1 MIRATL
7 DVAPGLRLTLWCDE
21 DTPFVWPE
29 VVRAVAGLGPE
40 DALDTDYDVLGE
52 ILNEDGLAKLKA
64 YFDAKPPTT
73 IEERRRM
80 ISAFLDKFADPAALE
95 VELPLPGWT
104 DDLVAEITDAYLR
117 DCAAIARFPGVTFIT
132 P

>member
-1 MIRATL
+1 MALLGACRSSSPA
-7 DVAPGLRLTLWCDE
+7 DPCVAACARLTQAGCG
-21 DTPFVWPE
+21 
-29 VVRAVAGLGPE
+29 RAGLGPE